1 MPNKGTY
8 KGASAGTVRAIVTDM
23 SEEEKQQKQTF
34 VSRCLQGVSSCL
46 LGLVSCVTEHHT
58 GDYIKHKESV
68 EEVLLG
74 LVIATLTVGDDD
86 GAFKKVA
93 DNGANMVKGMKPCL
107 PSLARHSGPCWYN
120 SWVSMW

>member
-1 MPNKGTY
+1 MCCTAMPNKGTY
-8 KGASAGTVRAIVTDM
+8 KGASAGTVCDIVTDM

-46 LGLVSCVTEHHT
+46 LGLVSCVIEHHT

-74 LVIATLTVGDDD
+74 LAIATLVGDS
-86 GAFKKVA
+86 VM
-93 DNGANMVKGMKPCL
+93 MVLSKRLRTMEQIW
-107 PSLARHSGPCWYN
+107 SRA
-120 SWVSMW
+120 